1 LTLTN
6 SVNHRR
12 ARIALL
18 VLIVSLLAV
27 TGLHAQQEYRV
38 VDIEVVGNRV
48 ATPSL
53 ILGVSSIQKGMPLS
67 PTMIEETIRRLYGLA
82 IFSDVTIEAEQVTG
96 GLKIYIVL
104 KELPKLAGLHITGS
118 EKIKPKDILEKLRLG
133 VGGYISP
140 SLIFEKQEEIR
151 TMYTDKGYF
160 QAKVTPELVYSADSA
175 EATLTYKVEERSKVK
190 VENVVMTGNMR
201 VPSKELVGKMRNR
214 HRGFLKSSD
223 FAQDK
228 YEDDMQKV
236 IDEYHKKG
244 YLDAYMISDS
254 TSIDSV
260 SNRMTVYVN
269 VYEGPLYYFG
279 KSTFKNSEEL
289 KPAMLAKT
297 LKYKEWQVFNSDT
310 YDKTIQEIYSAYQE
324 IGHLHCRVDDQK
336 TTRADSIIDV
346 TYDITEGLPSHINLV
361 RIVGNTKTKD
371 KVIRRELSVLPG
383 QTFSRTLL
391 IRSVRDAM
399 ALNYF
404 SNVEPAPIDLPNGD
418 VDLEFKVAEKQTG
431 QISAGAG
438 YNSTDKLVGNLGLG
452 IPNLGGN
459 GQSLSINLERGAN
472 LNSIS
477 LSFTEPW
484 MFGRPTLF
492 GADLFSTN
500 RRWYDEYTEGRQG
513 GAARVGRRLRWP
525 DNYFRVFASYSLER
539 NRFND
544 FDPTFQASNSYKY
557 KYVVDHKDK
566 DTANL
571 LVYHTLG
578 DNDVFDRN
586 VLIGPYPG
594 SVLEDSTWQVASQ
607 FSFTVTRDS
616 RNLPEFA
623 TKGSQLSY
631 TFEHAGGILGGY
643 WHYQKHSFTVAK
655 FVPLFWKLA
664 LAAKAQYQFISS
676 PDGDNR
682 ILLSDRFTPGGTNYD
697 GIVRGFD
704 DGSLTPDS
712 LVRQGDTIILI
723 RDTLKNDGLDTTI
736 VPVTGPY
743 SVRVR
748 GKYMFTTNW
757 EIQLPIAKQQFY
769 TILFF
774 DAGNSWLY
782 RKDVLKKLYSGA
794 GIGFRIVVPGIGTIG
809 FDFARPLVVKSGQ
822 GKGWKAHFQIGTTF
836 K

>member
-1 LTLTN
+1 M
-6 SVNHRR
+6 NHRR

-18 VLIVSLLAV
+18 VLIVSMLAV
-27 TGLHAQQEYRV
+27 SGLHAQQEYRV

-53 ILGVSSIQKGMPLS
+53 ILGVSSIQKGVALS

-96 GLKIYIVL
+96 GLKVYIVL

-160 QAKVTPELVYSADSA
+160 QAKVTPELVYSADSS

-190 VENVVMTGNMR
+190 VEKVVMTGNVR
-201 VPSKELVGKMRNR
+201 VPSKDLIGKMRNR

-228 YEDDMQKV
+228 YEEDMQKV
-236 IDEYHKKG
+236 VDEYHKKG
-244 YLDAYMISDS
+244 FLDAYLISDS
-254 TSIDSV
+254 TSIDTV
-260 SNRMTVYVN
+260 SNRMTVFVN
-269 VYEGPLYYFG
+269 LYEGPLYYFG
-279 KSTFKNSEEL
+279 KSTFNGSDEL
-289 KPAMLAKT
+289 KPTMLAKT
-297 LKYKEWQVFNSDT
+297 LKYKEWQVFNSET
-310 YDKTIQEIYSAYQE
+310 YNKTIEEIYSAYQE

-500 RRWYDEYTEGRQG
+500 RRWYSDYTEGRVG
-513 GAARVGRRLRWP
+513 GAARLGRRLSWP

-539 NRFND
+539 NRFTD
-544 FDPTFQASNSYKY
+544 FDPSFRASNSYKALY
-557 KYVVDHKDK
+557 YTDVAENINGIDTFGTYNPEK
-566 DTANL
+566 DTL
-571 LVYHTLG
+571 RSTTVY
-578 DNDVFDRN
+578 
-586 VLIGPYPG
+586 GPYPG
-594 SVLEDSTWQVASQ
+594 SVLEDSTWQTASQ
-607 FSFTVTRDS
+607 FSFTISRDS

-631 TFEHAGGILGGY
+631 TLEHAGGILGGY

-655 FVPLFWKLA
+655 FVPLFWKFS
-664 LAAKAQYQFISS
+664 LAAKAQYQFITS
-676 PDGDNR
+676 PEGDNR
-682 ILLSDRFTPGGTNYD
+682 VLLSDRFTPGGTNYD
-697 GIVRGFD
+697 GIVRGFE

-712 LVRQGDTIILI
+712 IVSQGDTAYLVRPVGI
-723 RDTLKNDGLDTTI
+723 GHPVEDTTV
-736 VPVTGPY
+736 VPGNKY

-748 GKYMFTTNW
+748 GKYMFVTNW

-769 TILFF
+769 TIFFF

-782 RKDVLKKLYSGA
+782 QKDVLKKLYSGA

-809 FDFARPLVVKSGQ
+809 FDFAHPLVYKP
-822 GKGWKAHFQIGTTF
+822 
-836 K
+836 